1 MNVYLDNAASTK
13 TDERVLEAMLPYL
26 KEHYGNPSSTHRQ
39 GKLLKVLIEES
50 REAIADFFG
59 TKPKE
64 IFFTSGGTESNN
76 FAIKGLAFIN
86 GKGSHYITSST
97 EHPAVLD
104 TFTYLRKFGY
114 DTEIIK
120 PNSEGLI
127 TREILEPHLK
137 ENTKLVSVMHANNE
151 TGTVNDIKSISE
163 LCKSFGAAFHS
174 DTVQSV
180 GKTSV
185 KPKELGIDFLTVSAH
200 KIYGPKGIGA
210 VYIND
215 KVKITN
221 IVKGSNNENGIVKR
235 TMPSELILSFAKA
248 VELLNKNYEKDMEYM
263 QDLKE
268 YFAIKIEKNIDNV
281 KINSL
286 INNEKSNPKI
296 LNVSFLGVKG
306 EILLH
311 TLEQKGI
318 FVSTGSACSS
328 KKKGSRV
335 LESLDLSL
343 GIKDSAIRFSFSKNT
358 TDDELQFT
366 VEVLKKEIT
375 KLRKLLNYK

>member
-86 GKGSHYITSST
+86 GTGSHYITSST

-200 KIYGPKGIGA
+200 KIYGPKGVGILFVDESLKIDKYFHGGGQERNMRGGTENA
-210 VYIND
+210 AGIAGLKKAIEILKESMQGDIIHYGNLKNLFLKELDNNFKDKYRINGSREN
-215 KVKITN
+215 TLNN
-221 IVKGSNNENGIVKR
+221 IV
-235 TMPSELILSFAKA
+235 
-248 VELLNKNYEKDMEYM
+248 
-263 QDLKE
+263 
-268 YFAIKIEKNIDNV
+268 
-281 KINSL
+281 
-286 INNEKSNPKI
+286 
-296 LNVSFLGVKG
+296 NVSFLPYKINVPSGMLPIMLDLK
-306 EILLH
+306 E
-311 TLEQKGI
+311 
-318 FVSTGSACSS
+318 VSVSGGSACSS
-328 KKKGSRV
+328 GSVKPSNV
-335 LESLDLSL
+335 LLDLGVDERTALSSIRVSF
-343 GIKDSAIRFSFSKNT
+343 GRFNTEKDVQILVKA
-358 TDDELQFT
+358 L
-366 VEVLKKEIT
+366 KEILI
-375 KLRKLLNYK
+375 K